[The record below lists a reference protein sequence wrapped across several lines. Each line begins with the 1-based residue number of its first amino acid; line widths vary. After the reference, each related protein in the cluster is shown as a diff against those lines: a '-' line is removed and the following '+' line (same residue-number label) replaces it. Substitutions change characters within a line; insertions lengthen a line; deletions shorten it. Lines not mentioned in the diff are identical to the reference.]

1 MNTLNQKVS
10 IAEKIGYSLGDCSAN
25 FVFQMMMI
33 YQTKFYTDVFGL
45 EGAVAGSVMLLA
57 RIVDA
62 FVDPTVGILSD
73 RTKSKWGK
81 YRPWVL
87 WTALPFMVFYI
98 LAFYNPGI
106 EDKGLVALYATI
118 SYTLLMTLYSFNNT
132 PYASLG
138 GVMTSD
144 IKERNSITSIRFV
157 AATIAQFIVQ
167 GLTLPLVSKFTGES
181 GDKGHGWLCTI
192 SLFAVIGLIFLII
205 TFFSARERI
214 TPPTNQKTDTK
225 QDIKDVFKNIPWR
238 AMFILTLFIFTTLAM
253 WGSAMNYYFENYVD
267 ASALYAFLD
276 KIGLV
281 ATEAGDG
288 IGYSIL
294 NAFGL
299 IVSSPDKA
307 YEVGFGVFNM
317 LGALV
322 QFFGVILLSS
332 FLANRYGKKRVFI
345 ICLALTALFTAFFYF
360 PNETDVETMFVLNF
374 LKSLAYAPTVPLLW
388 AMIADVADHSEYVNH
403 RRATGFVFAGVVF
416 ALKAGLGIGSAILG
430 FLLSG
435 FGYVSGAGT
444 EQIDSA
450 IQGIVLSSSLI
461 PAATFFV
468 GVIALYFYPI
478 TKEYN
483 EHMQAE
489 LKERVAQGRK
499 KLADE
504 MRLAMDAKQWVDAI
518 QEYADITELDAATL
532 NRLIKEIV
540 VHESIDSDKTRHISI
555 EIHFNLKPLPEVEQV
570 TA

>member
-1 MNTLNQKVS
+1 MNNMNQKIS
-10 IAEKIGYSLGDCSAN
+10 ISEKIGYSLGDCSAN
-25 FVFQMMMI
+25 LVFQMMMI

-45 EGAVAGSVMLLA
+45 EGAIAGSVMLIA

-73 RTKSKWGK
+73 KTQTRWGK
-81 YRPWVL
+81 YRPWIL
-87 WTALPFMVFYI
+87 WTALPFMVFYV

-106 EDKGLVALYATI
+106 EDKSLVAVYATI

-167 GLTLPLVSKFTGES
+167 GLTLPLVGKFAGAN

-192 SLFAVIGLIFLII
+192 SLFAAIGFIFFII

-214 TPPTNQKTDTK
+214 TPPASQKTDTRK
-225 QDIKDVFKNIPWR
+225 DIRDVVHSIPWR
-238 AMFILTLFIFTTLAM
+238 AMFILTLFLFTTLAM

-267 ASALYAFLD
+267 ANALYTFLD
-276 KIGLV
+276 KLGLV
-281 ATEAGDG
+281 AVEANASFS
-288 IGYSIL
+288 YNIL

-299 IVSSPDKA
+299 IVNSPEKA

-317 LGALV
+317 VGALV

-345 ICLALTALFTAFFYF
+345 FCLTLTAIFTALFYF
-360 PNETDVETMFVLNF
+360 PNETDIETMFVLNF

-388 AMIADVADHSEYVNH
+388 AMIADVADHSEYVNY

-416 ALKAGLGIGSAILG
+416 ALKAGLGIGGAILG

-444 EQIDSA
+444 AQTESA
-450 IQGIVLSSSLI
+450 IHGIILSSSLI
-461 PAATFFV
+461 PAATFFI

-478 TKEYN
+478 TKAYN
-483 EHMQAE
+483 EEMQAE
-489 LKERVAQGRK
+489 LTERRK
-499 KLADE
+499 QTD
-504 MRLAMDAKQWVDAI
+504 
-518 QEYADITELDAATL
+518 Y
-532 NRLIKEIV
+532 
-540 VHESIDSDKTRHISI
+540 
-555 EIHFNLKPLPEVEQV
+555 
-570 TA
+570 

>member
-1 MNTLNQKVS
+1 MNNMNQKIS
-10 IAEKIGYSLGDCSAN
+10 ISEKIGYSLGDCSAN
-25 FVFQMMMI
+25 LVFQMMMI

-45 EGAVAGSVMLLA
+45 EGAIAGSVMLIA

-73 RTKSKWGK
+73 KTQTRWGK
-81 YRPWVL
+81 YRPWIL
-87 WTALPFMVFYI
+87 WTALPFMVFYV

-106 EDKGLVALYATI
+106 EDKSLVAVYATI

-167 GLTLPLVSKFTGES
+167 GLTLPLVGKFAGAN

-192 SLFAVIGLIFLII
+192 SLFAAIGFIFFII

-214 TPPTNQKTDTK
+214 TPPASQKTDTRK
-225 QDIKDVFKNIPWR
+225 DIRDVFHSIPWR
-238 AMFILTLFIFTTLAM
+238 AMFILTLFLFTTLAM

-267 ASALYAFLD
+267 ANALYTFLD
-276 KIGLV
+276 KLGLV
-281 ATEAGDG
+281 AVEANASFS
-288 IGYSIL
+288 YNIL

-299 IVSSPDKA
+299 IVNSPEKA

-317 LGALV
+317 VGALV

-345 ICLALTALFTAFFYF
+345 FCLTLTAIFTALFYF
-360 PNETDVETMFVLNF
+360 PNETDIETMFVLNF

-388 AMIADVADHSEYVNH
+388 AMIADVADHSEYVNY

-416 ALKAGLGIGSAILG
+416 ALKAGLGIGGAILG

-444 EQIDSA
+444 AQTESA
-450 IQGIVLSSSLI
+450 IHGIILSSSLI
-461 PAATFFV
+461 PAATFFI
-468 GVIALYFYPI
+468 GVIALYSYPI
-478 TKEYN
+478 TKAYN
-483 EHMQAE
+483 EEMQAE
-489 LKERVAQGRK
+489 LTERRK
-499 KLADE
+499 QTD
-504 MRLAMDAKQWVDAI
+504 
-518 QEYADITELDAATL
+518 Y
-532 NRLIKEIV
+532 
-540 VHESIDSDKTRHISI
+540 
-555 EIHFNLKPLPEVEQV
+555 
-570 TA
+570 

>member
-1 MNTLNQKVS
+1 MNNMNQKVS
-10 IAEKIGYSLGDCSAN
+10 MAEKIGYSLGDCSAN
-25 FVFQMMMI
+25 LVFQMMMI

-45 EGAVAGSVMLLA
+45 EGAVAGSVMLIA

-62 FVDPTVGILSD
+62 FVDPTVGLLSD
-73 RTKSKWGK
+73 RTQTRWGK

-87 WTALPFMVFYI
+87 WTALPFMVFYV

-106 EDKGLVALYATI
+106 EDKGLVAVYATI

-157 AATIAQFIVQ
+157 AATIAQFVVQ
-167 GLTLPLVSKFTGES
+167 GLTLPLVSKFAGPE

-192 SLFAVIGLIFLII
+192 SLFAIIGFVFFII

-214 TPPTNQKTDTK
+214 TPPSGQKTDTVK
-225 QDIKDVFKNIPWR
+225 DIKDVFRSIPWR
-238 AMFILTLFIFTTLAM
+238 AMFILTLFLFTTLAM

-267 ASALYAFLD
+267 ADALYSFLD
-276 KIGLV
+276 KLGL
-281 ATEAGDG
+281 ATTQAGTG
-288 IGYSIL
+288 LGYSLL

-322 QFFGVILLSS
+322 QFFGVILLSG

-345 ICLALTALFTAFFYF
+345 ICLALTAAFTAMFYF
-360 PNETDVETMFVLNF
+360 PNETDIETMFFLNF

-388 AMIADVADHSEYVNH
+388 AMIADVADHSEYVNY

-416 ALKAGLGIGSAILG
+416 ALKAGLGIGGAILG

-444 EQIDSA
+444 VQTESA
-450 IQGIVLSSSLI
+450 IHGIVLSSSLI

-468 GVIALYFYPI
+468 GVIAL
-478 TKEYN
+478 
-483 EHMQAE
+483 
-489 LKERVAQGRK
+489 
-499 KLADE
+499 
-504 MRLAMDAKQWVDAI
+504 
-518 QEYADITELDAATL
+518 
-532 NRLIKEIV
+532 
-540 VHESIDSDKTRHISI
+540 
-555 EIHFNLKPLPEVEQV
+555 
-570 TA
+570 

>member
-1 MNTLNQKVS
+1 MNNMNQKIS
-10 IAEKIGYSLGDCSAN
+10 ISEKIGYSLGDCSAN
-25 FVFQMMMI
+25 LVFQMMMI

-45 EGAVAGSVMLLA
+45 EGAIAGSVMLIA

-73 RTKSKWGK
+73 KTQTRWGK
-81 YRPWVL
+81 YRPWIL
-87 WTALPFMVFYI
+87 WTALPFMVFYV

-106 EDKGLVALYATI
+106 EDKSLVAVYATI

-167 GLTLPLVSKFTGES
+167 GLTLPLVGKFAGAN

-192 SLFAVIGLIFLII
+192 SLFAAIGFIFFII

-214 TPPTNQKTDTK
+214 PPPASQKTDTRK
-225 QDIKDVFKNIPWR
+225 DIRDVFHSIPWR
-238 AMFILTLFIFTTLAM
+238 AMFILTLFLFTTLAM

-267 ASALYAFLD
+267 ANALYTFLD
-276 KIGLV
+276 KLGLV
-281 ATEAGDG
+281 AVEANASFS
-288 IGYSIL
+288 YNIL

-299 IVSSPDKA
+299 IVNSPEKA

-317 LGALV
+317 VGALV

-345 ICLALTALFTAFFYF
+345 FCLTLTAIFTALFYF
-360 PNETDVETMFVLNF
+360 PNETDIETMFVLNF

-388 AMIADVADHSEYVNH
+388 AMIADVADHSEYVNY

-416 ALKAGLGIGSAILG
+416 ALKAGLGIGGAILG

-444 EQIDSA
+444 AQTESA
-450 IQGIVLSSSLI
+450 IHGIILSSSLI
-461 PAATFFV
+461 PAATFFI

-478 TKEYN
+478 TKAYN
-483 EHMQAE
+483 EEMQAE
-489 LKERVAQGRK
+489 LTERRK
-499 KLADE
+499 QTD
-504 MRLAMDAKQWVDAI
+504 
-518 QEYADITELDAATL
+518 Y
-532 NRLIKEIV
+532 
-540 VHESIDSDKTRHISI
+540 
-555 EIHFNLKPLPEVEQV
+555 
-570 TA
+570 

>member
-1 MNTLNQKVS
+1 MNNMNQKIS
-10 IAEKIGYSLGDCSAN
+10 ISEKIGYSLGDCSAN
-25 FVFQMMMI
+25 LVFQMMMI

-45 EGAVAGSVMLLA
+45 EGAIAGSVMLIA

-73 RTKSKWGK
+73 KTQTRWGK
-81 YRPWVL
+81 YRPWIL
-87 WTALPFMVFYI
+87 WTALPFMVFYV

-106 EDKGLVALYATI
+106 EDKSLVAVYATI

-157 AATIAQFIVQ
+157 AATVVQFVVQ
-167 GLTLPLVSKFTGES
+167 GLTLPLVGKFAGAD

-192 SLFAVIGLIFLII
+192 SLFAVIGFVFFII

-214 TPPTNQKTDTK
+214 TPPASQKTDTRK
-225 QDIKDVFKNIPWR
+225 DIKDVFRNIPWR
-238 AMFILTLFIFTTLAM
+238 AMFILTLFLFTTLAM

-267 ASALYAFLD
+267 ANALYTFLD
-276 KIGLV
+276 KLGLV
-281 ATEAGDG
+281 AVEANASLS
-288 IGYSIL
+288 YNIL

-299 IVSSPDKA
+299 IVNGPEKA

-317 LGALV
+317 VGALV

-345 ICLALTALFTAFFYF
+345 ICLTLTAIFTALFYF
-360 PNETDVETMFVLNF
+360 PNETDIETMFALNF

-388 AMIADVADHSEYVNH
+388 AMIADVADHSEYVNY

-416 ALKAGLGIGSAILG
+416 ALKAGLGIGGAILG

-444 EQIDSA
+444 AQTESA
-450 IQGIVLSSSLI
+450 IHGIILSSSLI
-461 PAATFFV
+461 PAATFFI

-478 TKEYN
+478 TKAYN
-483 EHMQAE
+483 EKMQAE
-489 LKERVAQGRK
+489 LTERRK
-499 KLADE
+499 QTD
-504 MRLAMDAKQWVDAI
+504 
-518 QEYADITELDAATL
+518 Y
-532 NRLIKEIV
+532 
-540 VHESIDSDKTRHISI
+540 
-555 EIHFNLKPLPEVEQV
+555 
-570 TA
+570 

>member
-1 MNTLNQKVS
+1 MNNMNQKISV
-10 IAEKIGYSLGDCSAN
+10 AEKIGYSLGDCSAN
-25 FVFQMMMI
+25 LVFQMMMI

-45 EGAVAGSVMLLA
+45 EGAIAGSVMLIA

-73 RTKSKWGK
+73 KTQTRWGK
-81 YRPWVL
+81 YRPWIL
-87 WTALPFMVFYI
+87 WTALPFMVFYV

-106 EDKGLVALYATI
+106 EDKSLVAVYATI

-167 GLTLPLVSKFTGES
+167 GLTLPLVSKFAGPD

-192 SLFAVIGLIFLII
+192 SLFAVIGFIFFII

-214 TPPTNQKTDTK
+214 IPPASQKADTRK
-225 QDIKDVFKNIPWR
+225 DIKDVFCSIPWR
-238 AMFILTLFIFTTLAM
+238 AMFILTLFIFITLAM

-267 ASALYAFLD
+267 SSALYAFLD
-276 KIGLV
+276 RLGLV
-281 ATEAGDG
+281 ATQVDTSLS
-288 IGYSIL
+288 YSIL

-299 IVSSPDKA
+299 IVSSPEKA

-317 LGALV
+317 VGALV

-332 FLANRYGKKRVFI
+332 FLANRYGKKSVFI
-345 ICLALTALFTAFFYF
+345 ICLTLTAIFTALFYF
-360 PNETDVETMFVLNF
+360 PNQTDIETMFALNF

-388 AMIADVADHSEYVNH
+388 AMIADVADHSEYVNY

-416 ALKAGLGIGSAILG
+416 ALKAGLGIGGAILG

-444 EQIDSA
+444 VQTGSA
-450 IQGIVLSSSLI
+450 IHGIILSSSLI
-461 PAATFFV
+461 PAATFFI
-468 GVIALYFYPI
+468 GVIALCFYPI
-478 TKEYN
+478 TKNYN
-483 EHMQAE
+483 EKMQAE
-489 LKERVAQGRK
+489 LTERRAK
-499 KLADE
+499 AD
-504 MRLAMDAKQWVDAI
+504 
-518 QEYADITELDAATL
+518 Y
-532 NRLIKEIV
+532 
-540 VHESIDSDKTRHISI
+540 
-555 EIHFNLKPLPEVEQV
+555 
-570 TA
+570 

>member
-1 MNTLNQKVS
+1 MNNMNQKIS
-10 IAEKIGYSLGDCSAN
+10 ISEKIGYSLGDCSAN
-25 FVFQMMMI
+25 LVFQMMMI

-45 EGAVAGSVMLLA
+45 EGAIAGSVMLIA

-73 RTKSKWGK
+73 KTQTRWGK
-81 YRPWVL
+81 YRPWIL
-87 WTALPFMVFYI
+87 WTALPFMVFYV

-106 EDKGLVALYATI
+106 EDKSLVAVYATI

-167 GLTLPLVSKFTGES
+167 GLTLPLVGKFAGAN

-192 SLFAVIGLIFLII
+192 SLFAAIGFIFFII

-214 TPPTNQKTDTK
+214 TPPASQKTDTRK
-225 QDIKDVFKNIPWR
+225 DIRDVFHSIPWR
-238 AMFILTLFIFTTLAM
+238 AMFILTLFLFTTLAM

-267 ASALYAFLD
+267 ANALYTFLD
-276 KIGLV
+276 KLGLV
-281 ATEAGDG
+281 AVEANASFS
-288 IGYSIL
+288 YNIL

-299 IVSSPDKA
+299 IVNSPEKA

-317 LGALV
+317 VGALV

-345 ICLALTALFTAFFYF
+345 FCLTLTAIFTALFYF
-360 PNETDVETMFVLNF
+360 PNETDIETMFVLNF

-388 AMIADVADHSEYVNH
+388 AMIADIADHSEYVNY

-416 ALKAGLGIGSAILG
+416 ALKAGLGIGGAILG

-444 EQIDSA
+444 AQTESA
-450 IQGIVLSSSLI
+450 IHGIILSSSLI
-461 PAATFFV
+461 PAATFFI

-478 TKEYN
+478 TKAYN
-483 EHMQAE
+483 EEMQAE
-489 LKERVAQGRK
+489 LTERRK
-499 KLADE
+499 QTD
-504 MRLAMDAKQWVDAI
+504 
-518 QEYADITELDAATL
+518 Y
-532 NRLIKEIV
+532 
-540 VHESIDSDKTRHISI
+540 
-555 EIHFNLKPLPEVEQV
+555 
-570 TA
+570 

>member
-1 MNTLNQKVS
+1 MNNMNQKVS
-10 IAEKIGYSLGDCSAN
+10 MAEKIGYSLGDCSAN
-25 FVFQMMMI
+25 LVFQMMMI

-45 EGAVAGSVMLLA
+45 EGAVAGSVMLIA

-62 FVDPTVGILSD
+62 FVDPTVGLLSD
-73 RTKSKWGK
+73 RTQTRWGK

-87 WTALPFMVFYI
+87 WTALPFMVFYV

-106 EDKGLVALYATI
+106 EDKGLVAVYATI

-157 AATIAQFIVQ
+157 AATIAQFVVQ
-167 GLTLPLVSKFTGES
+167 GLTLPLVSKFAGPE

-192 SLFAVIGLIFLII
+192 SLFAIIGFVFFII

-214 TPPTNQKTDTK
+214 TPPSGQKTDTVK
-225 QDIKDVFKNIPWR
+225 DIKDVFRSIPWR
-238 AMFILTLFIFTTLAM
+238 AMFILTLFLFTTLAM

-267 ASALYAFLD
+267 ADALYSFLD
-276 KIGLV
+276 KLGLV
-281 ATEAGDG
+281 TTQAGTG
-288 IGYSIL
+288 LGYSLL

-322 QFFGVILLSS
+322 QFFGVILLSE

-345 ICLALTALFTAFFYF
+345 ICLALTAAFTAMFYF
-360 PNETDVETMFVLNF
+360 PNETDIETMFFLNF

-388 AMIADVADHSEYVNH
+388 AMIADVADHSEYVNY

-416 ALKAGLGIGSAILG
+416 ALKAGLGIGGAILG

-444 EQIDSA
+444 AQTESA
-450 IQGIVLSSSLI
+450 IHGIVLSSSLI
-461 PAATFFV
+461 PAATFAV
-468 GVIALYFYPI
+468 GVITLCFYPI
-478 TKEYN
+478 TKTYN
-483 EHMQAE
+483 ERMQAE
-489 LKERVAQGRK
+489 LTERR
-499 KLADE
+499 
-504 MRLAMDAKQWVDAI
+504 MRND
-518 QEYADITELDAATL
+518 Y
-532 NRLIKEIV
+532 
-540 VHESIDSDKTRHISI
+540 
-555 EIHFNLKPLPEVEQV
+555 
-570 TA
+570 

>member
-1 MNTLNQKVS
+1 MNNMNQKIS
-10 IAEKIGYSLGDCSAN
+10 ISEKIGYSLGDCSAN
-25 FVFQMMMI
+25 LVFQMMMI

-45 EGAVAGSVMLLA
+45 EGAIAGSVMLIA

-73 RTKSKWGK
+73 KTQTRWGK
-81 YRPWVL
+81 YRPWIL
-87 WTALPFMVFYI
+87 WTALPFMVFYV

-106 EDKGLVALYATI
+106 EDKSLVAVYATI

-167 GLTLPLVSKFTGES
+167 GLTLPLVGKFAGAN

-192 SLFAVIGLIFLII
+192 SLFAVIGFIFFII

-214 TPPTNQKTDTK
+214 TPPASQKTDTRK
-225 QDIKDVFKNIPWR
+225 DIRDVFHSIPWR
-238 AMFILTLFIFTTLAM
+238 AMFILTLFLFTTLAM

-267 ASALYAFLD
+267 ANALYTFLD
-276 KIGLV
+276 KLGLV
-281 ATEAGDG
+281 AVEANASFS
-288 IGYSIL
+288 YNIL

-299 IVSSPDKA
+299 IVNSPEKA

-317 LGALV
+317 VGALV

-345 ICLALTALFTAFFYF
+345 FCLTLTAIFTALFYF
-360 PNETDVETMFVLNF
+360 PNETDIETMFVLNF

-388 AMIADVADHSEYVNH
+388 AMIADVADHSEYVNY

-416 ALKAGLGIGSAILG
+416 ALKAGLGIGGAILG

-444 EQIDSA
+444 AQTESA
-450 IQGIVLSSSLI
+450 IHGLILSSSLI
-461 PAATFFV
+461 PAATFFI

-478 TKEYN
+478 TKAYN
-483 EHMQAE
+483 EEMQAE
-489 LKERVAQGRK
+489 LTERRK
-499 KLADE
+499 QTD
-504 MRLAMDAKQWVDAI
+504 
-518 QEYADITELDAATL
+518 Y
-532 NRLIKEIV
+532 
-540 VHESIDSDKTRHISI
+540 
-555 EIHFNLKPLPEVEQV
+555 
-570 TA
+570 

>member
-1 MNTLNQKVS
+1 MNNMNQKIS
-10 IAEKIGYSLGDCSAN
+10 ISEKIGYSLGDCSAN
-25 FVFQMMMI
+25 LVFQMMMI

-45 EGAVAGSVMLLA
+45 EGAIAGSVMLIA

-73 RTKSKWGK
+73 KTQTRWGK
-81 YRPWVL
+81 YRPWIL
-87 WTALPFMVFYI
+87 WTALPFMVFYV

-106 EDKGLVALYATI
+106 EDKSLVAVYATI

-167 GLTLPLVSKFTGES
+167 GLTLPLVGKFAGAN

-192 SLFAVIGLIFLII
+192 SLFAAIGFIFFII

-214 TPPTNQKTDTK
+214 TPPASQKTDTRK
-225 QDIKDVFKNIPWR
+225 DIRDVFHSIPWR
-238 AMFILTLFIFTTLAM
+238 AMFILTLFLFTTLAM

-267 ASALYAFLD
+267 ANALYTFLD
-276 KIGLV
+276 KLGLV
-281 ATEAGDG
+281 AVEANASFS
-288 IGYSIL
+288 YNIL

-299 IVSSPDKA
+299 IVNSPKKA

-317 LGALV
+317 VGALV

-345 ICLALTALFTAFFYF
+345 FCLTLTAIFTALFYF
-360 PNETDVETMFVLNF
+360 PNETDIETMFVLNF

-388 AMIADVADHSEYVNH
+388 AMIADVADHSEYVNY

-416 ALKAGLGIGSAILG
+416 ALKAGLGIGGAILG

-444 EQIDSA
+444 AQTESA
-450 IQGIVLSSSLI
+450 IHGIILSSSLI
-461 PAATFFV
+461 PAATFFI

-478 TKEYN
+478 TKAYN
-483 EHMQAE
+483 EEMQAE
-489 LKERVAQGRK
+489 LTERRK
-499 KLADE
+499 QTD
-504 MRLAMDAKQWVDAI
+504 
-518 QEYADITELDAATL
+518 Y
-532 NRLIKEIV
+532 
-540 VHESIDSDKTRHISI
+540 
-555 EIHFNLKPLPEVEQV
+555 
-570 TA
+570 

>member
-1 MNTLNQKVS
+1 MNNMNQKIS
-10 IAEKIGYSLGDCSAN
+10 ISEKIGYSLGDCSAN
-25 FVFQMMMI
+25 LVFQMMMI

-45 EGAVAGSVMLLA
+45 EGAIAGSVMLIA

-73 RTKSKWGK
+73 KTQTRWGK
-81 YRPWVL
+81 YRPWIL
-87 WTALPFMVFYI
+87 WTALPFMVFYV

-106 EDKGLVALYATI
+106 EDKSLVAVYATI

-167 GLTLPLVSKFTGES
+167 GLTLPLVGKFAGAN

-192 SLFAVIGLIFLII
+192 SLFAVIGFIFFII

-214 TPPTNQKTDTK
+214 TPPASQKTDTRK
-225 QDIKDVFKNIPWR
+225 DTRDVFHSIPWR
-238 AMFILTLFIFTTLAM
+238 AMFILTLFLFTTLAM

-267 ASALYAFLD
+267 ANALYTFLD
-276 KIGLV
+276 KLGLV
-281 ATEAGDG
+281 AVEANASFS
-288 IGYSIL
+288 YNIL

-299 IVSSPDKA
+299 IVNSPEKA

-317 LGALV
+317 VGALV

-345 ICLALTALFTAFFYF
+345 FCLTLTAIFTALFYF
-360 PNETDVETMFVLNF
+360 PNETDIETMFVLNF

-388 AMIADVADHSEYVNH
+388 AMIADVADHSEYVNY

-416 ALKAGLGIGSAILG
+416 ALKAGLGIGGAILG

-444 EQIDSA
+444 AQTESA
-450 IQGIVLSSSLI
+450 IHGIILSSSLI
-461 PAATFFV
+461 PAATFFI

-478 TKEYN
+478 TKAYN
-483 EHMQAE
+483 EEMQAE
-489 LKERVAQGRK
+489 LTERRK
-499 KLADE
+499 QTD
-504 MRLAMDAKQWVDAI
+504 
-518 QEYADITELDAATL
+518 Y
-532 NRLIKEIV
+532 
-540 VHESIDSDKTRHISI
+540 
-555 EIHFNLKPLPEVEQV
+555 
-570 TA
+570 

>member
-1 MNTLNQKVS
+1 MNNMNQKIS
-10 IAEKIGYSLGDCSAN
+10 ISEKIGYSLGDCSAN
-25 FVFQMMMI
+25 LVFQMMMI

-45 EGAVAGSVMLLA
+45 EGAIAGSVMLIA

-73 RTKSKWGK
+73 KTQTRWGK
-81 YRPWVL
+81 YRPWIL
-87 WTALPFMVFYI
+87 WTALPFMVFYV

-106 EDKGLVALYATI
+106 EDKSLVAVYATI

-167 GLTLPLVSKFTGES
+167 GLTLPLVGKFAGAN

-192 SLFAVIGLIFLII
+192 SLFAVIGFIFFII

-214 TPPTNQKTDTK
+214 TPPASQKTDTRK
-225 QDIKDVFKNIPWR
+225 DIRDVFHSIPWR
-238 AMFILTLFIFTTLAM
+238 AMFILTLFLFTTLAM

-267 ASALYAFLD
+267 ANALYTFLD
-276 KIGLV
+276 KLGLV
-281 ATEAGDG
+281 AVEANASFS
-288 IGYSIL
+288 YNIL

-299 IVSSPDKA
+299 IVNSPEKA

-317 LGALV
+317 VGTLV

-345 ICLALTALFTAFFYF
+345 FCLTLTAIFTALFYF
-360 PNETDVETMFVLNF
+360 PNETDIETMFVLNF

-388 AMIADVADHSEYVNH
+388 AMIADVADHSEYVNY

-416 ALKAGLGIGSAILG
+416 ALKAGLGIGGAILG

-444 EQIDSA
+444 AQTESA
-450 IQGIVLSSSLI
+450 IHGIILSSSLI
-461 PAATFFV
+461 PAATFFI

-478 TKEYN
+478 TKAYN
-483 EHMQAE
+483 EEMQAE
-489 LKERVAQGRK
+489 LTERRK
-499 KLADE
+499 QTD
-504 MRLAMDAKQWVDAI
+504 
-518 QEYADITELDAATL
+518 Y
-532 NRLIKEIV
+532 
-540 VHESIDSDKTRHISI
+540 
-555 EIHFNLKPLPEVEQV
+555 
-570 TA
+570 

>member
-1 MNTLNQKVS
+1 MNNMNQKIS
-10 IAEKIGYSLGDCSAN
+10 ISEKIGYSLGDCSAN
-25 FVFQMMMI
+25 LVFQMMMI

-45 EGAVAGSVMLLA
+45 EGAIAGSVMLIA

-73 RTKSKWGK
+73 KTQTRWGK
-81 YRPWVL
+81 YRPWIL
-87 WTALPFMVFYI
+87 WTALPFMVFYV

-106 EDKGLVALYATI
+106 EDKSLVAVYATI

-167 GLTLPLVSKFTGES
+167 GLTLPLVGKFAGAN

-192 SLFAVIGLIFLII
+192 SLFAAIGFIFFII

-214 TPPTNQKTDTK
+214 TPPASQKTDTRK
-225 QDIKDVFKNIPWR
+225 DIRDVFHSIPWR
-238 AMFILTLFIFTTLAM
+238 AMFILTLFLFTTLAM

-267 ASALYAFLD
+267 ANALYTFLD
-276 KIGLV
+276 KLGLV
-281 ATEAGDG
+281 AVEANASFS
-288 IGYSIL
+288 YNIL

-299 IVSSPDKA
+299 IVNSPEKA

-317 LGALV
+317 VGALV

-332 FLANRYGKKRVFI
+332 FLAGKKRVFI
-345 ICLALTALFTAFFYF
+345 FCLTLTAIFTALFYF
-360 PNETDVETMFVLNF
+360 PNETDIETMFVLNF

-388 AMIADVADHSEYVNH
+388 AMIADVADHSEYVNY

-416 ALKAGLGIGSAILG
+416 ALKAGLGIGGAILG

-444 EQIDSA
+444 AQTESA
-450 IQGIVLSSSLI
+450 IHGIILSSSLI
-461 PAATFFV
+461 PAATFFI

-478 TKEYN
+478 TKAYN
-483 EHMQAE
+483 EEMQAE
-489 LKERVAQGRK
+489 LTERRK
-499 KLADE
+499 QTD
-504 MRLAMDAKQWVDAI
+504 
-518 QEYADITELDAATL
+518 Y
-532 NRLIKEIV
+532 
-540 VHESIDSDKTRHISI
+540 
-555 EIHFNLKPLPEVEQV
+555 
-570 TA
+570 

>member
-1 MNTLNQKVS
+1 MNNMNQKIS
-10 IAEKIGYSLGDCSAN
+10 ISEKIGYSLGDCSAN
-25 FVFQMMMI
+25 LVFQMMMI

-45 EGAVAGSVMLLA
+45 EGAIAGSVMLIA

-73 RTKSKWGK
+73 KTQTRWGK
-81 YRPWVL
+81 YRPWIL
-87 WTALPFMVFYI
+87 WTALPFMVFYV

-106 EDKGLVALYATI
+106 EDKSLVAVYATI

-167 GLTLPLVSKFTGES
+167 GLTLPLVGKFAGAN
-181 GDKGHGWLCTI
+181 GDKGHGWFCTI
-192 SLFAVIGLIFLII
+192 SLFAVIGFIFFII

-214 TPPTNQKTDTK
+214 TPPASQKTDTRK
-225 QDIKDVFKNIPWR
+225 DIRDVFHSIPWR
-238 AMFILTLFIFTTLAM
+238 AMFILTLFLFTTLAM

-267 ASALYAFLD
+267 ANALYTFLD
-276 KIGLV
+276 KLGLV
-281 ATEAGDG
+281 AVEANASFS
-288 IGYSIL
+288 YNIL

-299 IVSSPDKA
+299 IVNSPEKA

-317 LGALV
+317 VGALV

-345 ICLALTALFTAFFYF
+345 FCLTLTAIFTALFYF
-360 PNETDVETMFVLNF
+360 PNETDIETMFVLNF

-388 AMIADVADHSEYVNH
+388 AMIADVADHSEYVNY

-416 ALKAGLGIGSAILG
+416 ALKAGLGIGGAILG

-444 EQIDSA
+444 AQTESA
-450 IQGIVLSSSLI
+450 IHGIILSSSLI
-461 PAATFFV
+461 PAATFFI

-478 TKEYN
+478 TKAYN
-483 EHMQAE
+483 EEMQAE
-489 LKERVAQGRK
+489 LTERRK
-499 KLADE
+499 QTD
-504 MRLAMDAKQWVDAI
+504 
-518 QEYADITELDAATL
+518 Y
-532 NRLIKEIV
+532 
-540 VHESIDSDKTRHISI
+540 
-555 EIHFNLKPLPEVEQV
+555 
-570 TA
+570 

>member
-1 MNTLNQKVS
+1 MNNMNQKIS
-10 IAEKIGYSLGDCSAN
+10 ISEKIGYSLGDCSAN
-25 FVFQMMMI
+25 LVFQMMMI

-45 EGAVAGSVMLLA
+45 EGAIAGSVMLIA

-73 RTKSKWGK
+73 KTQTRWGT
-81 YRPWVL
+81 YRPGIL
-87 WTALPFMVFYI
+87 WTALPFMVFYV

-106 EDKGLVALYATI
+106 EDKSLVAVYATI

-167 GLTLPLVSKFTGES
+167 GLTLPLVGKFAGAN

-192 SLFAVIGLIFLII
+192 SLFAVIGFIFFII

-214 TPPTNQKTDTK
+214 TPPASQKTDTRK
-225 QDIKDVFKNIPWR
+225 DIRDVFHSIPWR
-238 AMFILTLFIFTTLAM
+238 AMFILTLFLFTTLAM

-267 ASALYAFLD
+267 ANALYTFLD
-276 KIGLV
+276 KLGLV
-281 ATEAGDG
+281 AVEANASFS
-288 IGYSIL
+288 YNIL

-299 IVSSPDKA
+299 IVNSPEKA

-317 LGALV
+317 VGALV

-345 ICLALTALFTAFFYF
+345 FCLTLTAIFTALFYF
-360 PNETDVETMFVLNF
+360 PNETDIETMFVLNF

-388 AMIADVADHSEYVNH
+388 AMIADVADHSEYVNY

-416 ALKAGLGIGSAILG
+416 ALKAGLGIGGAILG

-444 EQIDSA
+444 AQTESA
-450 IQGIVLSSSLI
+450 IHGIILSSSLI
-461 PAATFFV
+461 PAATFFI

-478 TKEYN
+478 TKAYN
-483 EHMQAE
+483 EEMQAE
-489 LKERVAQGRK
+489 LTERRK
-499 KLADE
+499 QTD
-504 MRLAMDAKQWVDAI
+504 
-518 QEYADITELDAATL
+518 Y
-532 NRLIKEIV
+532 
-540 VHESIDSDKTRHISI
+540 
-555 EIHFNLKPLPEVEQV
+555 
-570 TA
+570 

>member
-1 MNTLNQKVS
+1 MNNMNQKIS
-10 IAEKIGYSLGDCSAN
+10 ISEKIGYSLGDCSAN
-25 FVFQMMMI
+25 LVFQMMMI

-45 EGAVAGSVMLLA
+45 EGAIAGSVMLIA

-73 RTKSKWGK
+73 KTQTRWGK
-81 YRPWVL
+81 YRPWIL
-87 WTALPFMVFYI
+87 WTALPFMVFYV

-106 EDKGLVALYATI
+106 EDKSLVAVYATI

-167 GLTLPLVSKFTGES
+167 GLTLPLVAKFAGAN

-192 SLFAVIGLIFLII
+192 SLFAAIGFIFFII

-214 TPPTNQKTDTK
+214 TPPASQKTDTRK
-225 QDIKDVFKNIPWR
+225 DIRDVFHSIPWR
-238 AMFILTLFIFTTLAM
+238 AMFILTLFLFTTLAM

-267 ASALYAFLD
+267 ANALYTFLD
-276 KIGLV
+276 KLGLV
-281 ATEAGDG
+281 AVEANASFS
-288 IGYSIL
+288 YNIL

-299 IVSSPDKA
+299 IVNSPEKA

-317 LGALV
+317 VGALV

-345 ICLALTALFTAFFYF
+345 FCLTLTAIFTALFYF
-360 PNETDVETMFVLNF
+360 PNETDIETMFVLNF

-388 AMIADVADHSEYVNH
+388 AMIADVADHSEYVNY

-416 ALKAGLGIGSAILG
+416 ALKAGLGIGGAILG

-444 EQIDSA
+444 AQTESA
-450 IQGIVLSSSLI
+450 IHGIILSSSLI
-461 PAATFFV
+461 PAATFFI

-478 TKEYN
+478 TKAYN
-483 EHMQAE
+483 EEMQAE
-489 LKERVAQGRK
+489 LTERRK
-499 KLADE
+499 QTD
-504 MRLAMDAKQWVDAI
+504 
-518 QEYADITELDAATL
+518 Y
-532 NRLIKEIV
+532 
-540 VHESIDSDKTRHISI
+540 
-555 EIHFNLKPLPEVEQV
+555 
-570 TA
+570 

>member
-1 MNTLNQKVS
+1 MNNMNQKIS
-10 IAEKIGYSLGDCSAN
+10 ISEKIGYSLGDCSAN
-25 FVFQMMMI
+25 LVFQMMMI

-45 EGAVAGSVMLLA
+45 EGAIAGSVMLIA

-73 RTKSKWGK
+73 KTQTRWGK
-81 YRPWVL
+81 YRPWIL
-87 WTALPFMVFYI
+87 WTALPFMVFYV

-106 EDKGLVALYATI
+106 EDKSLVAVYATI

-144 IKERNSITSIRFV
+144 IKERNSITNIRFV

-167 GLTLPLVSKFTGES
+167 GLTLPLVGKFAGAN

-192 SLFAVIGLIFLII
+192 SLFAVIGFIFFII

-214 TPPTNQKTDTK
+214 TPPASQKTDTRK
-225 QDIKDVFKNIPWR
+225 DIRDVFHSIPWR
-238 AMFILTLFIFTTLAM
+238 AMFILTLFLFTTLAM

-267 ASALYAFLD
+267 ANALYTFLD
-276 KIGLV
+276 KLGLV
-281 ATEAGDG
+281 AVEANASFS
-288 IGYSIL
+288 YNIL

-299 IVSSPDKA
+299 IVNSPEKA

-317 LGALV
+317 VGALV

-345 ICLALTALFTAFFYF
+345 FCLTLTAIFTALFYF
-360 PNETDVETMFVLNF
+360 PNETDIETMFVLNF

-388 AMIADVADHSEYVNH
+388 AMIADVADHSEYVNY

-416 ALKAGLGIGSAILG
+416 ALKAGLGIGGAILG

-444 EQIDSA
+444 AQTESA
-450 IQGIVLSSSLI
+450 IHGIILSSSLI
-461 PAATFFV
+461 PAATFFI

-478 TKEYN
+478 TKAYN
-483 EHMQAE
+483 EEMQAE
-489 LKERVAQGRK
+489 LTERRK
-499 KLADE
+499 QTD
-504 MRLAMDAKQWVDAI
+504 
-518 QEYADITELDAATL
+518 Y
-532 NRLIKEIV
+532 
-540 VHESIDSDKTRHISI
+540 
-555 EIHFNLKPLPEVEQV
+555 
-570 TA
+570 

>member
-1 MNTLNQKVS
+1 MNNMNQKIS
-10 IAEKIGYSLGDCSAN
+10 ISEKIGYSLGDCSAN
-25 FVFQMMMI
+25 LVFQMMMI

-45 EGAVAGSVMLLA
+45 EGAIAGSVMLIA

-73 RTKSKWGK
+73 KTQTRWGK
-81 YRPWVL
+81 YRPWIL
-87 WTALPFMVFYI
+87 WTALPFMVFYVS
-98 LAFYNPGI
+98 AFYNPGI
-106 EDKGLVALYATI
+106 EDKSLVAVYATI

-167 GLTLPLVSKFTGES
+167 GLTLPLVGKFAGAN

-192 SLFAVIGLIFLII
+192 SLFAAIGFIFFII

-214 TPPTNQKTDTK
+214 TPPASQKTDTRK
-225 QDIKDVFKNIPWR
+225 DIRDVFHSIPWR
-238 AMFILTLFIFTTLAM
+238 AMFILTLFLFTTLAM

-267 ASALYAFLD
+267 ANALYTFLD
-276 KIGLV
+276 KLGLV
-281 ATEAGDG
+281 AVEANASFS
-288 IGYSIL
+288 YNIL

-299 IVSSPDKA
+299 IVNSPEKA

-317 LGALV
+317 VGALV

-345 ICLALTALFTAFFYF
+345 FCLTLTAIFTALFYF
-360 PNETDVETMFVLNF
+360 PNETDIETMFVLNF

-388 AMIADVADHSEYVNH
+388 AMIADVADHSEYVNY

-416 ALKAGLGIGSAILG
+416 ALKAGLGIGGAILG

-444 EQIDSA
+444 AQTESA
-450 IQGIVLSSSLI
+450 IHGIILSSSLI
-461 PAATFFV
+461 PAATFFI

-478 TKEYN
+478 TKAYN
-483 EHMQAE
+483 EEMQAE
-489 LKERVAQGRK
+489 LTERRK
-499 KLADE
+499 QTD
-504 MRLAMDAKQWVDAI
+504 
-518 QEYADITELDAATL
+518 Y
-532 NRLIKEIV
+532 
-540 VHESIDSDKTRHISI
+540 
-555 EIHFNLKPLPEVEQV
+555 
-570 TA
+570 